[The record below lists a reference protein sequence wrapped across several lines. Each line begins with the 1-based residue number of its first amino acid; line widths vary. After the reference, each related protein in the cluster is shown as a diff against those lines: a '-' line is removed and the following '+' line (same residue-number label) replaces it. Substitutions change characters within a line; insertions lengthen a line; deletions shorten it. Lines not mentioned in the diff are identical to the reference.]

1 MTKSLLLQVAR
12 QPTEKK
18 MQEMVQRIAQGGL
31 TRDEAR
37 RARKEETESA
47 PRPQPFLFDY
57 RAEDDSFHVRV
68 QFRKSQ
74 VSREELA
81 SVLRQILRE
90 IESGTISSSAA

>member
-1 MTKSLLLQVAR
+1 
-12 QPTEKK
+12 
-18 MQEMVQRIAQGGL
+18 
-31 TRDEAR
+31 
-37 RARKEETESA
+37 
-47 PRPQPFLFDY
+47 
-57 RAEDDSFHVRV
+57 V